1 LAQEPACGIVSVS
14 SNEDPMSRPE
24 TTLLRL
30 AALVLFATPLAAGAQ
45 TRPVPDPLADC
56 ERFALAESKRDGGT
70 LKSVRIER
78 GDSLIENRFD
88 KTIGGQQVATEY
100 IAFAAVEDAGGKRR
114 ARVVC
119 LHAGIPANRAVYWVE
134 IPQ

>member
-1 LAQEPACGIVSVS
+1 
-14 SNEDPMSRPE
+14 MSRPT

-30 AALVLFATPLAAGAQ
+30 AALVLLAAPLAAGAQ
-45 TRPVPDPLADC
+45 TRPAPDPLADC

-70 LKSVRIER
+70 LKAVRIER

-88 KTIGGQQVATEY
+88 KKIGGQHVATEY
-100 IAFAAVEDAGGKRR
+100 IAFAAVEDA

-119 LHAGIPANRAVYWVE
+119 LHAGTPANRAVYFVE
-134 IPQ
+134 IPK

>member
-1 LAQEPACGIVSVS
+1 
-14 SNEDPMSRPE
+14 MSRPE

-114 ARVVC
+114 VRVVC

>member
-1 LAQEPACGIVSVS
+1 
-14 SNEDPMSRPE
+14 MSRSLTP
-24 TTLLRL
+24 LLRL
-30 AALVLFATPLAAGAQ
+30 AALVLLAAPLAAGAQ
-45 TRPVPDPLADC
+45 TRTAPDPLADC

-88 KTIGGQQVATEY
+88 KKIGGQQVATEY
-100 IAFAAVEDAGGKRR
+100 IAFAAVEDADTGGKRR

-119 LHAGIPANRAVYWVE
+119 LHAGTPANRAVYFVE
-134 IPQ
+134 IPK

>member
-1 LAQEPACGIVSVS
+1 
-14 SNEDPMSRPE
+14 MSRPG

-88 KTIGGQQVATEY
+88 KKIGGQQVATEY

>member
-1 LAQEPACGIVSVS
+1 
-14 SNEDPMSRPE
+14 MSRPK
-24 TTLLRL
+24 TPLLRL
-30 AALVLFATPLAAGAQ
+30 AALVLLAAPLAAGAQ
-45 TRPVPDPLADC
+45 TRPASDPLADC

-70 LKSVRIER
+70 LKAVRIER

-88 KTIGGQQVATEY
+88 KKIGGQHVATEY

-119 LHAGIPANRAVYWVE
+119 LHAGTPANRAVYFVE
-134 IPQ
+134 VPTER

>member
-1 LAQEPACGIVSVS
+1 
-14 SNEDPMSRPE
+14 MSRSL

-30 AALVLFATPLAAGAQ
+30 AALVLLAAPLGVDAQ
-45 TRPVPDPLADC
+45 TRTAPDPLADC

-78 GDSLIENRFD
+78 GDSLIDNRFD
-88 KTIGGQQVATEY
+88 KKIGGQHVATEY

-119 LHAGIPANRAVYWVE
+119 LHAGTPANRAVYWVE
-134 IPQ
+134 IPK